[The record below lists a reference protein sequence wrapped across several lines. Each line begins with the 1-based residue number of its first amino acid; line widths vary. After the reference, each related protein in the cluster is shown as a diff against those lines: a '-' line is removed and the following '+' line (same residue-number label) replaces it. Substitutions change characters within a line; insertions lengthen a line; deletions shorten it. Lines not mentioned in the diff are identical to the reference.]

1 MGLDRVGWSW
11 MELDGVEEAGERGVG
26 GVELLKRGV
35 VGVWCVC
42 VCVC

>member
-1 MGLDRVGWSW
+1 

-42 VCVC
+42 VCVLERSAVR